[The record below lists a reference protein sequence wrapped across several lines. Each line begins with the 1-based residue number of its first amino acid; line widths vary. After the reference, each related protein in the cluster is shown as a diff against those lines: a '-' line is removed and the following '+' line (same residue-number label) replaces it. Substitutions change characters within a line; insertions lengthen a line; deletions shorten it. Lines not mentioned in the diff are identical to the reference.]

1 VKIEILDEAEADLI
15 EGYHFYEA
23 AGRGLGS
30 YFLDSLFSDIDSLL
44 IHVGVHAVVFGY
56 RRSLSKRFP
65 FAVYYS
71 VDGELIR
78 VHAVLDCPRNPSW
91 IRTRLI

>member
-23 AGRGLGS
+23 QADGLGS

-44 IHVGVHAVVFGY
+44 IHAGLHAVVCA
-56 RRSLSKRFP
+56 RFSCAGGIQH
-65 FAVYYS
+65 F
-71 VDGELIR
+71 
-78 VHAVLDCPRNPSW
+78 
-91 IRTRLI
+91 RTGTSCSDT